1 MSRMFSSGACAFQP
15 GLEQVEDGTSRGR
28 ELRVLWCFWVMFSS
42 GAAAFEP
49 GLEQVSRMFSSG
61 ASAFSTRT

>member
-1 MSRMFSSGACAFQP
+1 MEDGTSDGCEP

-61 ASAFSTRT
+61 ASTFSTRT